1 MPTLDELAAL
11 LRQGSDKLVNLPS
24 EMQRFITNPQAFTEA
39 VTGKNPLPQQTGF
52 SAGVQGLPNQNP
64 VGGGV
69 LNPAA
74 EPYGTGYEQGEYA
87 SVPVQMAAMATPAAV
102 ALAKNPQVL
111 ARAASPLYRP
121 QVTTESAV
129 TNPATLLNAPGNA
142 EAELL
147 SRQRYNT
154 AASPSLQNDVT
165 QRQGAWMADG
175 ALEANPMYVA
185 KTGFTLNV
193 GKSPKTLRDVVQTAT
208 NLEQEGAAITR
219 AIPLPYGDLSKGNAA
234 FLTNN
239 GKPLTNEDIKKLGS
253 SIGSFGDTVLQ
264 HRADGKALVFKAG
277 YDDSMT
283 LQEIV
288 DKAKKTIPGLKIRPA
303 ISKEGIDRKYFSKE
317 DYPQYGAKAR
327 EADRQGQ
334 LTQAFDE
341 ILKTKG
347 YRKE

>member
-1 MPTLDELAAL
+1 MATLKELADL
-11 LRQGSDKLVNLPS
+11 LRLNDGEQAYTGYPQMQVGLTKPRQAGAATGFLENATGLPPMQSQGPL
-24 EMQRFITNPQAFTEA
+24 TNPNYAGYAQGQNYGDLANAGLMA
-39 VTGKNPLPQQTGF
+39 VP
-52 SAGVQGLPNQNP
+52 GV
-64 VGGGV
+64 
-69 LNPAA
+69 A
-74 EPYGTGYEQGEYA
+74 
-87 SVPVQMAAMATPAAV
+87 

-121 QVTTESAV
+121 QVTTEAAV
-129 TNPATLLNAPGNA
+129 TNPATLLNAPGNL

-154 AASPSLQNDVT
+154 AASPSLLNDVT

-175 ALEANPMYVA
+175 VLEANPMFVA
-185 KTGFTLNV
+185 KTNRMLNV
-193 GKSPKTLRDVVQTAT
+193 SNNPKTLKDVVQTAT

-239 GKPLTNEDIKKLGS
+239 GKPLTNEDIKKLGN

-264 HRADGKALVFKAG
+264 HRADGKGLIFKAG

-288 DKAKKTIPGLKIRPA
+288 DKAKKTIPGLKVRPA
-303 ISKEGIDRKYFSKE
+303 LSTEGIDRKYFDKS
-317 DYPQYGAKAR
+317 DYAQAGAVPR
-327 EADRQGQ
+327 EIDRQGQ